1 MESGKS
7 FIWILKV
14 TRNVL
19 PSYGNE
25 EHGWDLVLV
34 LGAILDIYFFSEY
47 LLVLNSAQL
56 HYLSLQR
63 ENIVLDVSSDKITP
77 EMMKTQNTCE
87 YKLTNQGVL
96 MIMIPID
103 SPYEGI

>member
-1 MESGKS
+1 M
-7 FIWILKV
+7 
-14 TRNVL
+14 
-19 PSYGNE
+19 
-25 EHGWDLVLV
+25 LV
-34 LGAILDIYFFSEY
+34 LGAILGTYFFSEY

-63 ENIVLDVSSDKITP
+63 ENIVLDVSSDKINP

-87 YKLTNQGVL
+87 YKLTNQRVL